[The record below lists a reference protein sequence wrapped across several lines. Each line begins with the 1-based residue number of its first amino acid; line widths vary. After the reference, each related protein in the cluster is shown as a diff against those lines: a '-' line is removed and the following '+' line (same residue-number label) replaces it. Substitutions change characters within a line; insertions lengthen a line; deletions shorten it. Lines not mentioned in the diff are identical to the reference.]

1 MTRIPLTEAQLRL
14 PELIASLQPGEEV
27 QIFSG
32 DSFAAAR
39 SADRTVARLIAE
51 LQPPRKPR
59 LPGSA
64 IGTLTI
70 VSEDET
76 HLEDEHDYMPWS
88 FCKGTQAFLWF
99 VLNDRALSQVACDLI
114 VNPPNDILL
123 SSASYWE
130 IAIKISIG
138 KYQIPGNF
146 ETWMKH
152 QIQVNELEILPIKV
166 AHAAAIVALPFHH
179 KDPFDRLLVAQA
191 LTEKIPIISVDAVL
205 DNYAV
210 TRYW

>member
-1 MTRIPLTEAQLRL
+1 M
-14 PELIASLQPGEEV
+14 
-27 QIFSG
+27 
-32 DSFAAAR
+32 
-39 SADRTVARLIAE
+39 
-51 LQPPRKPR
+51 
-59 LPGSA
+59 
-64 IGTLTI
+64 
-70 VSEDET
+70 
-76 HLEDEHDYMPWS
+76 
-88 FCKGTQAFLWF
+88 
-99 VLNDRALSQVACDLI
+99 I
-114 VNPPNDILL
+114 VNPLNDILL
-123 SSASYWE
+123 SPASYWE

-210 TRYW
+210 I